1 MKQRIY
7 NPARPSALAKEIR
20 RRARVATA
28 LAQVHA
34 DLFTGAIYGD

>member
-1 MKQRIY
+1 MKKHIY
-7 NPARPSALAKEIR
+7 NPAPPSALAKEIR

-34 DLFTGAIYGD
+34 DLFTGAVYGD